1 LTSPCDHLR
10 ADALAST
17 ASRPAFVTTR
27 DPPLLPERDGVEVA
41 IDLNRLK
48 AIYFCGR
55 GLDDPNH
62 FEMSDQIAVFAQRI
76 FPRDFSKSEA
86 ECRSTC
92 PTGESNLHSFGCGTR
107 Y

>member
-41 IDLNRLK
+41 IEFNRRK

-55 GLDDPNH
+55 GLDHPNH
-62 FEMSDQIAVFAQRI
+62 VEMPYQIAVCAQRI
-76 FPRDFSKSEA
+76 FEPVVCKSET
-86 ECRSTC
+86 ECGLIC
-92 PTGESNLHSFGCGTR
+92 PTGNQ
-107 Y
+107 